1 MRYDVRMFLSSCL
14 VALLV
19 PVAAV
24 AKDAEGA
31 GSAKDVQGP
40 SKVLGAGHFGGE
52 LELAGEEGQRPV
64 RIQGRAGYIGVLDLG
79 GDLKVRCLG
88 KGRVQKAETEAGMVY
103 RCAGRGGQIVLLG
116 SHFAFRG
123 FAVRYRA
130 FLPEGASGTWKG
142 QRFLV
147 RERGDEAA
155 ERGRGGEAKPEP
167 KPARERERDEI
178 PSLEELAEM
187 LEELKG

>member
-1 MRYDVRMFLSSCL
+1 LPR
-14 VALLV
+14 
-19 PVAAV
+19 
-24 AKDAEGA
+24 
-31 GSAKDVQGP
+31 
-40 SKVLGAGHFGGE
+40 
-52 LELAGEEGQRPV
+52 QRPV

-103 RCAGRGGQIVLLG
+103 RCAGRGGQIVLRG

-123 FAVRYRA
+123 FAMRYRA
-130 FLPEGASGTWKG
+130 LLPEGTSGSWKG
-142 QRFLV
+142 QRFV
-147 RERGDEAA
+147 IRERGDEAG
-155 ERGRGGEAKPEP
+155 ERDSAAKAKPEP

-187 LEELKG
+187 LAGLKG